1 MYDKDKFSTFYR
13 DNKDLL
19 KEYIEIRMDLIRL
32 QGVRML
38 SRSFSLVM
46 VGLIVILLSL
56 FILFFLGIAFAFWI
70 SDLTGSNVAGFTS
83 AAGLFALLLI
93 LTIIFRRPLFQN
105 PMIRLF
111 INESIPENEEEEETD
126 TN

>member
-13 DNKDLL
+13 ENKDLL

-32 QGVRML
+32 QGIRML

-56 FILFFLGIAFAFWI
+56 FILFFLGIAFAWWI
-70 SDLTGSNVAGFTS
+70 ADLTGSNVVGFVS
-83 AAGLFALLLI
+83 AAGLFTFLLI

-111 INESIPENEEEEETD
+111 INESIPENEEEEPD
-126 TN
+126 TK